1 MTSRRI
7 LKFVPGR
14 WTNFKIRPDVHLPGD
29 AVPPNAAWFCRCIKW
44 RSLIFCTRYRRT
56 LIPLRVLGLFRG
68 TLCQHLHFRY
78 RLRIWVDDR
87 FLYIPRNRCRT
98 T

>member
-1 MTSRRI
+1 MADFNLVQLRRC
-7 LKFVPGR
+7 
-14 WTNFKIRPDVHLPGD
+14 RPTKRCLVLPLHQMALVVFLHQVSD
-29 AVPPNAAWFCRCIKW
+29 DLYPVA
-44 RSLIFCTRYRRT
+44 
-56 LIPLRVLGLFRG
+56 VLGLFRG

-87 FLYIPRNRCRT
+87 FLYIPRNRYRT